1 MSSYVS
7 LWIREEENRGT
18 SAYIELDAW
27 SRSTDL
33 FQTLTN
39 FVPYGSTVELKDEM
53 IMESISSMECDISIQ
68 EDIVASYRNS
78 INFLRT
84 TKMDAEKLMDFFSEY
99 QSCINEARNKIKE
112 LQESISSLQVYR
124 DILSN
129 LELNDWPAKLYLSYE
144 DDPNFREKEK
154 ETE

>member
-7 LWIREEENRGT
+7 LWIRDKDKDKG
-18 SAYIELDAW
+18 AYIELDSW

-53 IMESISSMECDISIQ
+53 IMESISSMECDISVQ
-68 EDIVASYRNS
+68 EDIIASYRNS

-99 QSCINEARNKIKE
+99 QSCIDEARNKIKE
-112 LQESISSLQVYR
+112 LQESISNLRVYR

-154 ETE
+154 ENE

>member
-7 LWIREEENRGT
+7 LWIRDKDKG
-18 SAYIELDAW
+18 AYIELDAW

-39 FVPYGSTVELKDEM
+39 FVPYGSTVELKDE
-53 IMESISSMECDISIQ
+53 IITESISSMEYDISIQ
-68 EDIVASYRNS
+68 EDIIASYRNS

-99 QSCINEARNKIKE
+99 QSCIDEARNKIKE
-112 LQESISSLQVYR
+112 LQESISNLRVYR